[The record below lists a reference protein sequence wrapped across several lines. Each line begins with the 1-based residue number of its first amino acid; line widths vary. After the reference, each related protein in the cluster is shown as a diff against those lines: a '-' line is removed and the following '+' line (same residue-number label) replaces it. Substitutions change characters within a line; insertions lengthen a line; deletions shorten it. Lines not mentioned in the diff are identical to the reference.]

1 MYADCLYLSISN
13 QGCLGGLLSQDLVE
27 HIGDPG
33 QWLLSHGAVTNI
45 WCIKAST
52 WIVVGTVEVYPSHRT
67 ELYHCQK
74 EPILTWYGPVQ
85 HFKCTDQQSGSGA
98 EQGQWC
104 CAGLEAATPQGPAQF
119 QGCRVSI
126 TVQTP
131 REQEASPL
139 EISRSATSISKLYF
153 SMSRDLYKG
162 WLSVHS
168 PLVWAER

>member
-1 MYADCLYLSISN
+1 MDLYSILNAQISN
-13 QGCLGGLLSQDLVE
+13 Q
-27 HIGDPG
+27 
-33 QWLLSHGAVTNI
+33 AV
-45 WCIKAST
+45 
-52 WIVVGTVEVYPSHRT
+52 
-67 ELYHCQK
+67 
-74 EPILTWYGPVQ
+74 VQ
-85 HFKCTDQQSGSGA
+85 SRDSD
-98 EQGQWC
+98 
-104 CAGLEAATPQGPAQF
+104 ATPQGPAQF

-168 PLVWAER
+168 ALV